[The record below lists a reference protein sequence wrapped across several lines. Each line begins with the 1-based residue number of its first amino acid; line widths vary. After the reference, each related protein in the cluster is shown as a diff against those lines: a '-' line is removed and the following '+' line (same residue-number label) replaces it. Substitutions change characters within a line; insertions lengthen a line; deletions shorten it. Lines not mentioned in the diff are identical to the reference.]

1 MVDPDLRLRG
11 GGAFLAFIPFV
22 MSSFFTQNEEGPSA
36 LASPLDPPLT
46 PALKWPYSPALSKV
60 YVFVY
65 DVCDL
70 FNKLTSFLCFC
81 PLVDGKFASPH
92 CQSAW
97 NNEPAAAEWF
107 RRF

>member
-1 MVDPDLRLRG
+1 
-11 GGAFLAFIPFV
+11 

-97 NNEPAAAEWF
+97 NNEPQPSGSAGFDNVMTKFIINKRTDA
-107 RRF
+107 